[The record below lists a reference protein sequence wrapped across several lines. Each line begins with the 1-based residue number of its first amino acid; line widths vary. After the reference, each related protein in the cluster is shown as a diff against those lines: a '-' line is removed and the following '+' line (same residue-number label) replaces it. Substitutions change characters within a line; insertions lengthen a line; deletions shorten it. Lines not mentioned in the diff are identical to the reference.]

1 MDRYETTLGEYIYM
15 AAFRNWVA
23 RLHSD
28 EQGQGLV
35 EYALIMGLVVL
46 AAVTTIQ
53 TLANEVNAAFN
64 HVVTV
69 LTSALG
75 S

>member
-1 MDRYETTLGEYIYM
+1 MTSQVRHFVAHLHGDET
-15 AAFRNWVA
+15 
-23 RLHSD
+23 
-28 EQGQGLV
+28 GQGLV

-46 AAVTTIQ
+46 AAVTTMQ
-53 TLANEVNAAFN
+53 GLASEINQAFN
-64 HVVTV
+64 SITKT